1 MDMLNAVRRQCS
13 FKKLA
18 VFLSGAIVIL
28 IAVSY
33 SSAQSVKVGRTVGG
47 SGFHIP
53 SYVAIDKGF
62 LKAEGLDANFIAAT
76 AGVLVRATIAKE
88 IEFTPIPGGGSEAML
103 KGAPLVFFVG
113 ESLVSQWTLTTT
125 PDIKRVE
132 DLRGKT
138 LGLGRPGSADYSEMV
153 VTLGKHFN
161 MQPGKDYKVISFTG
175 EPDRVAALIQGS
187 IQGGILSF
195 PHAARAE
202 KEGMKILMRT
212 GDYIPRLGGTFLTHK
227 DFLKEKRDVV
237 KRFTRGMIKATDY
250 IKANKKGSLEVIQKY
265 FEIKDAK
272 IVESIYNQVYDKY
285 SPEMPPE
292 LIKDLFESRTTPELG
307 WPQGKPLPDLD
318 QFVDRSI
325 VNEVLKEMGRKPGE
339 NNEVALEA
347 FCRLR
352 APAGEVGF
360 QLLNGEGEDH
370 GKRHEDGDA
379 DEDDIHFVIR
389 RRRRD
394 HIAQALARSE
404 ELTDDYSEYRSA
416 DG

>member
-1 MDMLNAVRRQCS
+1 MDRLNGIRRRQCCIALVVTL
-13 FKKLA
+13 LA
-18 VFLSGAIVIL
+18 TVVIL
-28 IAVSY
+28 LAGGY
-33 SSAQSVKVGRTVGG
+33 SHAQPVKVGRTVGG

-53 SYVAIDKGF
+53 SYVAIDRGF

-76 AGVLVRATIAKE
+76 AGVLVRAAIAKE
-88 IEFTPIPGGGSEAML
+88 IEFVPIPGGGSEAIL

-132 DLRGKT
+132 DLKGKT

-153 VTLGKHFN
+153 ITLGKHFN
-161 MQPGKDYKVISFTG
+161 MQPGKDYKVISFTA

-227 DFLKEKRDVV
+227 DFIKEKRDVV

-250 IKANKKGSLEVIQKY
+250 IKANKKGTMEVIEKY

-272 IVESIYNQVYDKY
+272 VVESIYAQVYDKY
-285 SPEMPPE
+285 SPEMPPN

-325 VNEVLKEMGRKPGE
+325 VNEVLKEMGRKPG
-339 NNEVALEA
+339 A
-347 FCRLR
+347 
-352 APAGEVGF
+352 
-360 QLLNGEGEDH
+360 
-370 GKRHEDGDA
+370 K
-379 DEDDIHFVIR
+379 
-389 RRRRD
+389 
-394 HIAQALARSE
+394 
-404 ELTDDYSEYRSA
+404 
-416 DG
+416 

>member
-1 MDMLNAVRRQCS
+1 MVLFNKIRRQHFC
-13 FKKLA
+13 FKLGVTLA
-18 VFLSGAIVIL
+18 AAGVIL
-28 IAVSY
+28 SAGNAAF
-33 SSAQSVKVGRTVGG
+33 AQSVKVGRTVGG

-88 IEFTPIPGGGSEAML
+88 IEFSPIPGGGSEAML

-138 LGLGRPGSADYSEMV
+138 LGTDRPGSAGYSEIV
-153 VTLGKHFN
+153 ITLGKYFN
-161 MQPGKDYKVISFTG
+161 MQPGKDYKVIAFTG
-175 EPDRVAALIQGS
+175 EPDRVAALIHGS
-187 IQGGILSF
+187 IQGGVLSF

-202 KEGMKILMRT
+202 KEGMKILLRT

-227 DFLKEKRDVV
+227 DFLKEKRDVA
-237 KRFTRGMIKATDY
+237 KRFVRGMIKATDY
-250 IKANKKGSLEVIQKY
+250 IKANKKGAIEVIQKY

-272 IVESIYNQVYDKY
+272 ILESIYAQVYDKY
-285 SPEMPPE
+285 SPEMPPD

-325 VNEVLKEMGRKPGE
+325 VNEVLKEMGRKPG
-339 NNEVALEA
+339 
-347 FCRLR
+347 
-352 APAGEVGF
+352 
-360 QLLNGEGEDH
+360 
-370 GKRHEDGDA
+370 GK
-379 DEDDIHFVIR
+379 
-389 RRRRD
+389 
-394 HIAQALARSE
+394 
-404 ELTDDYSEYRSA
+404 
-416 DG
+416 

>member
-1 MDMLNAVRRQCS
+1 MEMFNASRRQYS
-13 FKKLA
+13 FKKLT
-18 VFLSGAIVIL
+18 VFLSVAMVIL
-28 IAVSY
+28 IASSY

-153 VTLGKHFN
+153 ITLGKHFN

-202 KEGMKILMRT
+202 KEGMKILIRT
-212 GDYIPRLGGTFLTHK
+212 GDYIPRLGGTFLTHR
-227 DFLKEKRDVV
+227 DFIKEKRDVV

-250 IKANKKGSLEVIQKY
+250 IKANKKGTMEVIQKY

-325 VNEVLKEMGRKPGE
+325 VNEVLKEMGRKPG
-339 NNEVALEA
+339 
-347 FCRLR
+347 
-352 APAGEVGF
+352 
-360 QLLNGEGEDH
+360 
-370 GKRHEDGDA
+370 GK
-379 DEDDIHFVIR
+379 
-389 RRRRD
+389 
-394 HIAQALARSE
+394 
-404 ELTDDYSEYRSA
+404 
-416 DG
+416 

>member
-1 MDMLNAVRRQCS
+1 MDMLNANRRQYS
-13 FKKLA
+13 FKKPA
-18 VFLSGAIVIL
+18 IILSVAMVIL
-28 IAVSY
+28 LGSSY

-62 LKAEGLDANFIAAT
+62 LKAEGLDANFVAAT

-153 VTLGKHFN
+153 ITLGKHFN
-161 MQPGKDYKVISFTG
+161 MQPGKDYKVISFTA

-227 DFLKEKRDVV
+227 DFLKEKRDVA
-237 KRFTRGMIKATDY
+237 KQFTRGMIKATDY
-250 IKANKKGSLEVIQKY
+250 IKANKKGTIEVIQKY

-272 IVESIYNQVYDKY
+272 IVESIYNQVFDKY
-285 SPEMPPE
+285 SPEMPPD

-307 WPQGKPLPDLD
+307 WPQGKPLPDLN

-325 VNEVLKEMGRKPGE
+325 VNEVLKEMGRKPG
-339 NNEVALEA
+339 
-347 FCRLR
+347 
-352 APAGEVGF
+352 
-360 QLLNGEGEDH
+360 
-370 GKRHEDGDA
+370 GK
-379 DEDDIHFVIR
+379 
-389 RRRRD
+389 
-394 HIAQALARSE
+394 
-404 ELTDDYSEYRSA
+404 
-416 DG
+416 

>member
-1 MDMLNAVRRQCS
+1 METLNTIRSASARRSLALSIGLAMLVVAGQA
-13 FKKLA
+13 F
-18 VFLSGAIVIL
+18 
-28 IAVSY
+28 
-33 SSAQSVKVGRTVGG
+33 AQSVKVGRTVGG

-153 VTLGKHFN
+153 ITLGKHFN

-227 DFLKEKRDVV
+227 DFLKEKRDVA

-250 IKANKKGSLEVIQKY
+250 IKANKKGAMEVIQKY

-272 IVESIYNQVYDKY
+272 IVENIYNQVYDKY

-292 LIKDLFESRTTPELG
+292 LIRDLFESRTTPELG

-325 VNEVLKEMGRKPGE
+325 VNEVLKEMGRKPG
-339 NNEVALEA
+339 
-347 FCRLR
+347 
-352 APAGEVGF
+352 
-360 QLLNGEGEDH
+360 
-370 GKRHEDGDA
+370 GK
-379 DEDDIHFVIR
+379 
-389 RRRRD
+389 
-394 HIAQALARSE
+394 
-404 ELTDDYSEYRSA
+404 
-416 DG
+416 

>member
-1 MDMLNAVRRQCS
+1 MNLLNNARRRGTVFMLVAFFVLMS
-13 FKKLA
+13 
-18 VFLSGAIVIL
+18 VIL
-28 IAVSY
+28 IPATPSF
-33 SSAQSVKVGRTVGG
+33 AQSVKVGRTVGG

-53 SYVAIDKGF
+53 SYVAIDKGLF
-62 LKAEGLDANFIAAT
+62 KAEGLDANFIAAT

-113 ESLVSQWTLTTT
+113 ESLISQWTLTTT

-138 LGLGRPGSADYSEMV
+138 LGLGRPGSADYSEIV

-175 EPDRVAALIQGS
+175 EPDRIAALIRGS
-187 IQGGILSF
+187 IQGGVLSF

-212 GDYIPRLGGTFLTHK
+212 GDYIPRLGGTFLAHK
-227 DFLKEKRDVV
+227 DFIKEKRDVV
-237 KRFTRGMIKATDY
+237 KRFTRGIIKATDY
-250 IKANKKGSLEVIQKY
+250 IKANKKGTLEVIQKY
-265 FEIKDAK
+265 FEINDPKV
-272 IVESIYNQVYDKY
+272 VESIYSQVYDKY
-285 SPEMPPE
+285 SPEMPPD

-325 VNEVLKEMGRKPGE
+325 VTEVMKEMGRKP
-339 NNEVALEA
+339 
-347 FCRLR
+347 
-352 APAGEVGF
+352 AG
-360 QLLNGEGEDH
+360 
-370 GKRHEDGDA
+370 K
-379 DEDDIHFVIR
+379 
-389 RRRRD
+389 
-394 HIAQALARSE
+394 
-404 ELTDDYSEYRSA
+404 
-416 DG
+416 

>member
-1 MDMLNAVRRQCS
+1 MHMLNASRRQYS

-18 VFLSGAIVIL
+18 VFLSVAMVIL
-28 IAVSY
+28 IASSY

-53 SYVAIDKGF
+53 SYVAIDRGF

-202 KEGMKILMRT
+202 KEGMKILIRT

-227 DFLKEKRDVV
+227 DFLKEKRDVA

-250 IKANKKGSLEVIQKY
+250 IKTNKKGAMEVIQKY

-272 IVESIYNQVYDKY
+272 IVESLYNQVYDKY
-285 SPEMPPE
+285 SPEMPPD

-325 VNEVLKEMGRKPGE
+325 VNEVLKEMGRKPGG
-339 NNEVALEA
+339 N
-347 FCRLR
+347 
-352 APAGEVGF
+352 
-360 QLLNGEGEDH
+360 
-370 GKRHEDGDA
+370 
-379 DEDDIHFVIR
+379 
-389 RRRRD
+389 
-394 HIAQALARSE
+394 
-404 ELTDDYSEYRSA
+404 
-416 DG
+416 

>member
-1 MDMLNAVRRQCS
+1 MHMLNASRRQYS

-18 VFLSGAIVIL
+18 VFLSVAMVIL
-28 IAVSY
+28 IASSY

-53 SYVAIDKGF
+53 SYVAIDRGF

-202 KEGMKILMRT
+202 KEGMKILIRT

-227 DFLKEKRDVV
+227 DFLKEKRDVA

-250 IKANKKGSLEVIQKY
+250 IKTNKKGAMEVIQKY

-285 SPEMPPE
+285 SPEMPPD

-325 VNEVLKEMGRKPGE
+325 VNEVLKEMGRKPG
-339 NNEVALEA
+339 
-347 FCRLR
+347 
-352 APAGEVGF
+352 
-360 QLLNGEGEDH
+360 
-370 GKRHEDGDA
+370 GK
-379 DEDDIHFVIR
+379 
-389 RRRRD
+389 
-394 HIAQALARSE
+394 
-404 ELTDDYSEYRSA
+404 
-416 DG
+416 

>member
-1 MDMLNAVRRQCS
+1 MNLPTVVRRQYL
-13 FKKLA
+13 LA
-18 VFLSGAIVIL
+18 TLAA
-28 IAVSY
+28 AVVLLLAGNPLL
-33 SSAQSVKVGRTVGG
+33 AQSVKVGRTVGG
-47 SGFHIP
+47 SGFHSP
-53 SYVAIDKGF
+53 SYVAVDKGF

-132 DLRGKT
+132 DLKGKT

-153 VTLGKHFN
+153 ITLGRHFN
-161 MQPGKDYKVISFTG
+161 MQPGKDYKVISFTA
-175 EPDRVAALIQGS
+175 EPDRIAALIRGA

-237 KRFTRGMIKATDY
+237 KRFVRGMIKATDY
-250 IKANKKGSLEVIQKY
+250 IKANKKGTIEVIQKY
-265 FEIKDAK
+265 FQINDAQV
-272 IVESIYNQVYDKY
+272 VESIYSQVYDKY
-285 SPEMPPE
+285 SPEMPPD

-307 WPQGKPLPDLD
+307 WPKGKPLPDLN

-325 VNEVLKEMGRKPGE
+325 VNEVLKEMGRKPG
-339 NNEVALEA
+339 
-347 FCRLR
+347 
-352 APAGEVGF
+352 
-360 QLLNGEGEDH
+360 
-370 GKRHEDGDA
+370 GK
-379 DEDDIHFVIR
+379 
-389 RRRRD
+389 
-394 HIAQALARSE
+394 
-404 ELTDDYSEYRSA
+404 
-416 DG
+416 

>member
-1 MDMLNAVRRQCS
+1 MDMLNAGRSQYS

-18 VFLSGAIVIL
+18 VLLSVAMVIL
-28 IAVSY
+28 IASSY

-47 SGFHIP
+47 SGFHSP

-153 VTLGKHFN
+153 ITLGKHFN

-227 DFLKEKRDVV
+227 DFLKEKRDVA

-250 IKANKKGSLEVIQKY
+250 IKANKKGTMEVIEKY

-272 IVESIYNQVYDKY
+272 IVESIYNQVFDKY
-285 SPEMPPE
+285 SPEMPPN

-325 VNEVLKEMGRKPGE
+325 VNEVLKEMGRKPG
-339 NNEVALEA
+339 
-347 FCRLR
+347 
-352 APAGEVGF
+352 
-360 QLLNGEGEDH
+360 
-370 GKRHEDGDA
+370 GK
-379 DEDDIHFVIR
+379 
-389 RRRRD
+389 
-394 HIAQALARSE
+394 
-404 ELTDDYSEYRSA
+404 
-416 DG
+416 

>member
-1 MDMLNAVRRQCS
+1 MDLHKVNRRPRLY
-13 FKKLA
+13 FTLVTDFMVA
-18 VFLSGAIVIL
+18 AIVLFAANI
-28 IAVSY
+28 SF
-33 SSAQSVKVGRTVGG
+33 SQSVKVGRTVGG

-53 SYVAIDKGF
+53 SYVAIDRGF

-113 ESLVSQWTLTTT
+113 ESLISQWTLTTT

-132 DLRGKT
+132 DLKGKT

-161 MQPGKDYKVISFTG
+161 MQPGKDYKVIAFTG

-187 IQGGILSF
+187 IQGGVLSF

-202 KEGMKILMRT
+202 KEGMRILIRT

-227 DFLKEKRDVV
+227 DYLKEKRDVV
-237 KRFTRGMIKATDY
+237 KRFTRGMIRATDY
-250 IKANKKGSLEVIQKY
+250 IKANKKGAMEVIQKY

-272 IVESIYNQVYDKY
+272 VVEGIYNQVYDKY
-285 SPEMPPE
+285 SPEMPPD

-307 WPQGKPLPDLD
+307 WPPGKPLPDLN

-325 VNEVLKEMGRKPGE
+325 VNEVLKEMGRTPG
-339 NNEVALEA
+339 
-347 FCRLR
+347 
-352 APAGEVGF
+352 
-360 QLLNGEGEDH
+360 
-370 GKRHEDGDA
+370 GK
-379 DEDDIHFVIR
+379 
-389 RRRRD
+389 
-394 HIAQALARSE
+394 
-404 ELTDDYSEYRSA
+404 
-416 DG
+416 

>member
-1 MDMLNAVRRQCS
+1 MDMLNASRRQYC

-18 VFLSGAIVIL
+18 VLLSVAIIIL
-28 IAVSY
+28 ITSSY

-53 SYVAIDKGF
+53 SYVAIDRGF

-138 LGLGRPGSADYSEMV
+138 LGLGRPGSADYSEMI

-202 KEGMKILMRT
+202 KEGMKILIRT

-250 IKANKKGSLEVIQKY
+250 IKANKKGAMEVIQKY

-285 SPEMPPE
+285 SPEMPPD

-325 VNEVLKEMGRKPGE
+325 VNEVLKEMGRKPG
-339 NNEVALEA
+339 
-347 FCRLR
+347 
-352 APAGEVGF
+352 
-360 QLLNGEGEDH
+360 
-370 GKRHEDGDA
+370 GK
-379 DEDDIHFVIR
+379 
-389 RRRRD
+389 
-394 HIAQALARSE
+394 
-404 ELTDDYSEYRSA
+404 
-416 DG
+416 

>member
-1 MDMLNAVRRQCS
+1 MSHVTGDKIWRKIQVG
-13 FKKLA
+13 LA
-18 VFLSGAIVIL
+18 VLAVIVLSTSGSV
-28 IAVSY
+28 VF
-33 SSAQSVKVGRTVGG
+33 AQSVKVGRTVGG

-153 VTLGKHFN
+153 ITLGKHFN

-250 IKANKKGSLEVIQKY
+250 IKANKKGAMEVIEKY

-272 IVESIYNQVYDKY
+272 IVESIYNQVFDKY
-285 SPEMPPE
+285 SPEMPPN

-307 WPQGKPLPDLD
+307 WPQGKPLPDLN
-318 QFVDRSI
+318 QFVDRSL
-325 VNEVLKEMGRKPGE
+325 VNEVLKEMGRKPG
-339 NNEVALEA
+339 
-347 FCRLR
+347 
-352 APAGEVGF
+352 
-360 QLLNGEGEDH
+360 
-370 GKRHEDGDA
+370 GK
-379 DEDDIHFVIR
+379 
-389 RRRRD
+389 
-394 HIAQALARSE
+394 
-404 ELTDDYSEYRSA
+404 
-416 DG
+416 